1 MENTFGS
8 PPGSQRSVSSQD
20 SPQKKQTEPTFVSM
34 RHISSNNGSDTLSSK
49 ENISPLPKQSTMTLT
64 QRAKLHRFVSS
75 QRLPQFFVESNEQ
88 QMRNERIQKEREE
101 EYMRIKAD
109 LGLA

>member
-1 MENTFGS
+1 
-8 PPGSQRSVSSQD
+8 
-20 SPQKKQTEPTFVSM
+20 
-34 RHISSNNGSDTLSSK
+34 
-49 ENISPLPKQSTMTLT
+49 MTLT